1 MSRLTH
7 EEINQISRQICNY
20 PDQPLPENVRLL
32 ISGMLDL
39 VSQAYVDAKKQKTA
53 EPEPQEAA
61 EPEEDTT
68 VTLFDEAAARR
79 PKPLG
84 DGDDALEQAAGMVES
99 AIGRWTLAGPF
110 KFSDVIDVHEV
121 KDLLKDVARDI
132 RGLKQGE
139 DLPEMFPTREQV
151 R

>member
-39 VSQAYVDAKKQKTA
+39 VSQAYVDAKKQKPA
-53 EPEPQEAA
+53 EPEPQETA
-61 EPEEDTT
+61 EDTT

-79 PKPLG
+79 PKPPA

-132 RGLKQGE
+132 RRLKQGE
-139 DLPEMFPTREQV
+139 DLPEMFPTPTREQV

>member
-61 EPEEDTT
+61 D
-68 VTLFDEAAARR
+68 
-79 PKPLG
+79 
-84 DGDDALEQAAGMVES
+84 
-99 AIGRWTLAGPF
+99 
-110 KFSDVIDVHEV
+110 
-121 KDLLKDVARDI
+121 
-132 RGLKQGE
+132 
-139 DLPEMFPTREQV
+139 
-151 R
+151 